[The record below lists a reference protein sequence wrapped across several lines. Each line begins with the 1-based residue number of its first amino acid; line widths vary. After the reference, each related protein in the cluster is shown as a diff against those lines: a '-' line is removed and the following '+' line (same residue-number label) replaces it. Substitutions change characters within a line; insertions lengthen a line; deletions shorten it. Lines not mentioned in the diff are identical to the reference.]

1 MTLRPTSNIRPR
13 QDPLFLK
20 QLVNKFSSREIA
32 ASSVLQ
38 LNLKTVEEN
47 QTRFLSKVQK
57 VFTMPN
63 NTFIHFK
70 GFFEDHNS
78 KLIFVSLSTIV
89 NLIDCALC
97 GGIVWFE
104 RYYANDRRILTNK
117 IVSFVSILVLAYLPV
132 VVPTDIANYLIGPL
146 NADYCFFFQ
155 FYRAYLRDVFFFYL
169 NCIVVARYVF
179 IFWLKNPTFI
189 DDEFWSVFICI
200 EGMVL
205 TLIPSLVAMMVPQ
218 KHSFFY
224 YACSDTDPLPDYKYG
239 KLLYS
244 QIEILVTL
252 VIHVVLIARIK
263 FYRLKVSTPVH
274 RRSMDDTSLASL
286 ALNLVQII
294 WGIAHLSLQVV
305 VSKFT
310 LEEANQFPNYLFMY
324 AYHLLLP
331 PLSVFVVSIVY
342 YIKHQ
347 HLRAK
352 VFEKFKELLRC

>member
-1 MTLRPTSNIRPR
+1 MILRPTSNIRPR

-89 NLIDCALC
+89 NLINCALC

-104 RYYANDRRILTNK
+104 RYYPNDWRILTNK

-224 YACSDTDPLPDYKYG
+224 
-239 KLLYS
+239 
-244 QIEILVTL
+244 
-252 VIHVVLIARIK
+252 
-263 FYRLKVSTPVH
+263 
-274 RRSMDDTSLASL
+274 
-286 ALNLVQII
+286 
-294 WGIAHLSLQVV
+294 
-305 VSKFT
+305 
-310 LEEANQFPNYLFMY
+310 
-324 AYHLLLP
+324 
-331 PLSVFVVSIVY
+331 
-342 YIKHQ
+342 
-347 HLRAK
+347 
-352 VFEKFKELLRC
+352 